1 MPLNRP
7 SEFRSLDDLL
17 NSTYRE
23 IMECGVHVNSKR
35 ASNIEITEITQFAA
49 TLLNPRIRTSMSLD
63 RKLVKS
69 KFAEFAWYLSKD
81 EDKDFITP
89 YISAYSREEQH
100 GNKILGAYGPKIFKS
115 IEGRKS
121 QFERVIEQIIQRQTT
136 KQAYIAISDA
146 EDFKYRDQKFSSPPC
161 TIGLHFYV
169 RNEKLNLVVYM
180 RSNDAYLGLPHDLF
194 CFTMLQELISV
205 RTNIALGT
213 YTHYAT
219 SMHAYEE
226 DIEKIN
232 NYLNEGLQE
241 PIEMPLMIEGSEK
254 MLDLVSAEFDPRIEQ
269 SHFQD
274 LDVYWKDFSLFS
286 NKHVKSSPDQITW
299 TDKFADKNM
308 KIIAKNSITQ

>member
-23 IMECGVHVNSKR
+23 IIESGVRVNSKR
-35 ASNIEITEITQFAA
+35 GPNIEITQFAA

-69 KFAEFAWYLSKD
+69 KFAEFAWYLSKGQ
-81 EDKDFITP
+81 DKDFITP
-89 YISAYSREEQH
+89 YILLYDQEEQQD
-100 GNKILGAYGPKIFKS
+100 NKILGAYGPKIFNS
-115 IEGRKS
+115 TRDSKS
-121 QFERVIEQIIQRQTT
+121 QYERVIEQIVNRRAT
-136 KQAYIAISDA
+136 KHAYISISDA
-146 EDFKYRDQKFSSPPC
+146 IDYKFRNQEFSSPPC

-194 CFTMLQELISV
+194 CFTMLQELIALK
-205 RTNIALGT
+205 TNLALGT

-219 SMHAYEE
+219 SMHAYEK
-226 DIEKIN
+226 DVGKIS
-232 NYLNEGLQE
+232 NYLAEGLQE
-241 PIEMPLMIEGSEK
+241 PIEMPLMVEGSEK
-254 MLDLVSAEFDPRIEQ
+254 MLDLVSAEFDPRTHQ

-274 LDVYWKDFSLFS
+274 LDDYWKDFSLFS
-286 NKHVKSSPDQITW
+286 VKHARSNPDQKSW
-299 TDKFADKNM
+299 TDKFSDKNM
-308 KIIAKNSITQ
+308 KLIAKNSITQ

>member
-17 NSTYRE
+17 NNTYRE
-23 IMECGVHVNSKR
+23 IIECGEQVNSKR
-35 ASNIEITEITQFAA
+35 GSNIEITQFAA

-63 RKLVKS
+63 RRLVKS

-81 EDKDFITP
+81 QDKDFITP
-89 YISAYSREEQH
+89 YIRPYSREEQQ

-115 IEGRKS
+115 IEGSIS
-121 QFERVIEQIIQRQTT
+121 QFERVIEQIVKRNTT
-136 KQAYIAISDA
+136 KQAYIAISDV
-146 EDFKYRDQKFSSPPC
+146 EDYKYRDQQFSSPPC

-232 NYLNEGLQE
+232 NYLNEGLLE
-241 PIEMPLMIEGSEK
+241 PIEMPLMVDGSEK
-254 MLDLVSAEFDPRIEQ
+254 MLELVSAEFDLRTDQ
-269 SHFQD
+269 SHFDD
-274 LDVYWKDFSLFS
+274 LDDYWKDFSLFS
-286 NKHVKSSPDQITW
+286 IKHAKSNSDQKSW
-299 TDKFADKNM
+299 TDNFSDKNM
-308 KIIAKNSITQ
+308 KLIAINSITQ